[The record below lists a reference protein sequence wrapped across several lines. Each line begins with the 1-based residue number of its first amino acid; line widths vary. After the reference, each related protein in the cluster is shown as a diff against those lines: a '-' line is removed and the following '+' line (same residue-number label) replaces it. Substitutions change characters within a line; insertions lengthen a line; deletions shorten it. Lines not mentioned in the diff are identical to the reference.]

1 MCSKNYRSFLSNHN
15 FVFSYTEPNHS
26 CDQNAAQKS
35 FHDSLKKEKLY
46 QMNLY
51 TFDDAYKAIYDYIE
65 GFYNLTRSH
74 SSIGDLSPDNF
85 EKNIS

>member
-1 MCSKNYRSFLSNHN
+1 
-15 FVFSYTEPNHS
+15 
-26 CDQNAAQKS
+26 
-35 FHDSLKKEKLY
+35 
-46 QMNLY
+46 MNLY
-51 TFDDAYKAIYDYIE
+51 TFDDAYKAIYGYIE